1 MAQTAQMESMAWMEK
16 QFSMEQLI
24 QHPALETMVTFI
36 STQQAMK
43 FSDQKLQVFGEA
55 ELHWSDHKVLLV
67 LQVHKAR

>member
-1 MAQTAQMESMAWMEK
+1 
-16 QFSMEQLI
+16 MEQLI

-55 ELHWSDHKVLLV
+55 ELHSLDRKVLSV
-67 LQVHKAR
+67 QQVHKAR